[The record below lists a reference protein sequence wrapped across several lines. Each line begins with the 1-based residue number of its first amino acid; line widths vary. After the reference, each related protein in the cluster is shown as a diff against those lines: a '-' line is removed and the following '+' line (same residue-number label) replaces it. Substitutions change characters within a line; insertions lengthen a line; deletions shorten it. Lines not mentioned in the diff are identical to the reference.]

1 MNGPTF
7 AQNNA
12 QKRSINVDDPRPDS
26 ISETHPAH
34 VQEESAE
41 HESVSDSTDPTESAE
56 SPVPPTELHHAILA
70 PALNLV
76 PAISESMHDSQDK
89 EYDSSFR
96 SERDNKSTF
105 SIPEADEETDGQDS
119 EVVAMSMISPAK
131 HSKSP
136 PVSSSSASSA
146 PKKSS
151 MILHAGT
158 LSPAWS
164 MNSIPRDISA
174 TYKLLFPTLEPG
186 LDEKL
191 FGLVDRYGFLVEDGR
206 KPTAEKNSQISS
218 SIQAKLTEKE
228 QERSLKWAKMAKR
241 YTSDT
246 NDTEYS
252 FSHPKFVSRV
262 FKGIPDC
269 WRSAAWS
276 YLITSKSS
284 GFDQTIRQQ
293 FQKTFVL
300 LVQLFERYNIHSLVI
315 PGFPA
320 LFEAFYIQEGL
331 TKKYAPK
338 VFKALETMG
347 IATPSYASR
356 WYITLY
362 SAGVVPYRTL
372 LRIWDIFLLEGFEWL
387 YFMAL
392 ALLKYHE
399 DALIQNNFEQTM
411 EMLNAKMN
419 IQDDDKLIKIAQ
431 KFHKRAR
438 RSKIVA
444 QLKQAYI
451 AKST

>member
-1 MNGPTF
+1 MMSRRHDPPILRPPDPYLMTTTNTSELECGEAFSQTSSPTDPSSPPSPPSQLSKGSPAFLSPPATPTTPTPQIQSPVGVESLLLVARGDDIKGQERDGSLHSDLTTSDQNTAQLKDPVTPLSTISLTIEKTSITRPSSQGDEMNGPTF

-191 FGLVDRYGFLVEDGR
+191 FGLVDR
-206 KPTAEKNSQISS
+206 
-218 SIQAKLTEKE
+218 
-228 QERSLKWAKMAKR
+228 
-241 YTSDT
+241 
-246 NDTEYS
+246 
-252 FSHPKFVSRV
+252 
-262 FKGIPDC
+262 
-269 WRSAAWS
+269 
-276 YLITSKSS
+276 
-284 GFDQTIRQQ
+284 
-293 FQKTFVL
+293 
-300 LVQLFERYNIHSLVI
+300 
-315 PGFPA
+315 
-320 LFEAFYIQEGL
+320 
-331 TKKYAPK
+331 
-338 VFKALETMG
+338 
-347 IATPSYASR
+347 
-356 WYITLY
+356 
-362 SAGVVPYRTL
+362 
-372 LRIWDIFLLEGFEWL
+372 
-387 YFMAL
+387 
-392 ALLKYHE
+392 
-399 DALIQNNFEQTM
+399 
-411 EMLNAKMN
+411 
-419 IQDDDKLIKIAQ
+419 
-431 KFHKRAR
+431 
-438 RSKIVA
+438 
-444 QLKQAYI
+444 
-451 AKST
+451 